1 MEYRKRSKRK
11 YYGNRNFSD
20 GKKRKYTEQEIK
32 MIMEH
37 KMIDTEIAKK
47 IKRSVNAIQIIR
59 CKVNKMMQQKGE
71 FQNGQAVEK

>member
-1 MEYRKRSKRK
+1 
-11 YYGNRNFSD
+11 
-20 GKKRKYTEQEIK
+20 
-32 MIMEH
+32 MEH
-37 KMIDTEIAKK
+37 KMTDTEIAKK